1 MSLICF
7 WRPQSQFSFLLR
19 LLDGFAWLL
28 LTRVGKGKDRHSV
41 AAGGRSATEVLRL
54 ASLAGPDVLRR
65 TLRALLGA
73 RPPGRGGGAG
83 RELPSSNMAPREAGP
98 AHQLPGFRCRAFWFR
113 SNSGLAAPSSSSYRR
128 SCHRRRRNVRP
139 AAAGAEPV
147 RAAPSDS
154 GWGTGLAPRPSR
166 GRPSSAFAWSGDPG
180 APSKQPP
187 TESPS
192 VGDPPLSTEEE
203 WTPTALPP

>member
-7 WRPQSQFSFLLR
+7 WRTQSQFSFVLR
-19 LLDGFAWLL
+19 LLDGFTWLP
-28 LTRVGKGKDRHSV
+28 LTRVGKGQDRHSV
-41 AAGGRSATEVLRL
+41 AADGHSTTDVWRL
-54 ASLAGPDVLRR
+54 SSLAGPYVLRR

-73 RPPGRGGGAG
+73 RPPGRKGGAG

-98 AHQLPGFRCRAFWFR
+98 SRRLPGFRCRAFWFR

-128 SCHRRRRNVRP
+128 SCRRRRNVRP
-139 AAAGAEPV
+139 GAAGAETV

-154 GWGTGLAPRPSR
+154 GWGTELAPRPSR
-166 GRPSSAFAWSGDPG
+166 GRPSSAFAWSGGPG

-203 WTPTALPP
+203 WTPAALPP